1 MNVRP
6 RPLETA
12 LDTELRRIER
22 FIAYTWATLCAIG
35 TVGALLVAATIST
48 RLGLTMTALCVPTL
62 LFFLVA
68 ARWVERRPITKRTPF
83 IVTAFEATMPW
94 AFFAALFF
102 TQGAAYALSSWIPPL
117 LFASLVVS
125 WVARLQPTP
134 PLVVSVVGAVAYLAI
149 YFVFVHP
156 NVPKGPAHLILHDPP
171 MQLSRACSLVIAGVA
186 GTLVAREVRRAIV
199 RADKT
204 VRREELF
211 GKYRLL
217 RKIGSG
223 SGGSVHEAM
232 YCPEGGFERRVA
244 VKQLH
249 AGLIPEPAFVEGF
262 RTEAELGARLAHP
275 NVVTIHDFGRHQETF
290 FMAMELVD
298 GLPLSKLAARAR
310 AQGIAFEPDVVG
322 HIGRSVLQGLD
333 HAHEGV
339 HDAQGRPIHIL
350 HRDVC
355 PQNLLVSRIGEVK
368 VTDFGI
374 ARVLSQP
381 GEAAST
387 RTIAGHEA
395 YMAPEQIEGRQ
406 LLASDLFAVGVV
418 LWELLVGKRLF
429 ARDNPAATL
438 LAVMAASV
446 PHVSSLRRDL
456 DASWDAFLAR
466 ALAREC
472 GERFGSA
479 RDMLA
484 ALDAIPNARSA
495 DAEAKL
501 GALVAKLTTDS
512 ASREPRDTEGQE
524 TVREISATPEVNGQ
538 P

>member
-1 MNVRP
+1 MWR
-6 RPLETA
+6 RPLENA

-22 FIAYTWATLCAIG
+22 FIAYTWAALCAIG
-35 TVGALLVAATIST
+35 TVGALVVAATISAP
-48 RLGLTMTALCVPTL
+48 LGLTMASICVPTL

-68 ARWVERRPITKRTPF
+68 ARWVERRPISKRTPF
-83 IVTAFEATMPW
+83 IVTAFEAMMPW

-125 WVARLQPTP
+125 WVARLQPMP
-134 PLVVSVVGAVAYLAI
+134 PLVVALVGAAAYLVI

-156 NVPKGPAHLILHDPP
+156 NVPRGAAHLFLHDPP
-171 MQLSRACSLVIAGVA
+171 MQLSRACSIVIAGAA
-186 GTLVAREVRRAIV
+186 GALVAREVRRAII
-199 RADKT
+199 RADTT
-204 VRREELF
+204 VHREELF

-217 RKIGSG
+217 RKIGAG
-223 SGGSVHEAM
+223 SGGSVHEAL

-244 VKQLH
+244 IKQLH
-249 AGLIPEPAFVEGF
+249 PGLISEPAFVAGF

-310 AQGIAFEPDVVG
+310 ARGIVFEPDVVA
-322 HIGRSVLQGLD
+322 HIGRSVLYGLD
-333 HAHEGV
+333 HAHVGV
-339 HDAQGRPIHIL
+339 HDAQGHPIHIL

-381 GEAAST
+381 GETAST

-406 LLASDLFAVGVV
+406 LLVSDLFAVGVV
-418 LWELLVGKRLF
+418 LWELLSGKRLF

-446 PHVSSLRRDL
+446 PHVSSLRENI
-456 DASWDAFLAR
+456 DASWDAFLTR
-466 ALAREC
+466 ALARDC
-472 GERFGSA
+472 DQRFGSA
-479 RDMLA
+479 REMLA
-484 ALDAIPNARSA
+484 ALDAIPGARRD
-495 DAEAKL
+495 DAAAKL
-501 GALVAKLTTDS
+501 GALVAELMT
-512 ASREPRDTEGQE
+512 EPAAGRDPLDAEGQE
-524 TVREISATPEVNGQ
+524 TVREVSATP
-538 P
+538 